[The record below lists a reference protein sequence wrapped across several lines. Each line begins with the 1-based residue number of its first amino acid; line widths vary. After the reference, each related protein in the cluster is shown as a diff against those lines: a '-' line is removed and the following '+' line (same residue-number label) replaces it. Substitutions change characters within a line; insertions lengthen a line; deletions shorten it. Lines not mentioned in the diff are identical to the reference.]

1 MYTIGHAQL
10 SHIYCGNYA
19 TANVLADELVA
30 LADEKGASLW
40 KAFGIMNQGLLF
52 ALTGNATH
60 AVQKIGS
67 GLTAWRSTGSTL
79 WMPYLSH
86 LARAQSSV
94 TAKTLGATLSEAM
107 TAVRT
112 TKERWCEADV
122 HRIAGDITL
131 MSPRAPPQRPAA
143 VPQSER
149 VSCFPRSPA
158 PARRFRS
165 AYP

>member
-86 LARAQSSV
+86 LARAH
-94 TAKTLGATLSEAM
+94 AELG
-107 TAVRT
+107 
-112 TKERWCEADV
+112 
-122 HRIAGDITL
+122 HRED
-131 MSPRAPPQRPAA
+131 
-143 VPQSER
+143 
-149 VSCFPRSPA
+149 
-158 PARRFRS
+158 ARRYIKRGDDGG
-165 AYP
+165 ANNQRKVVRG